1 MILNI
6 FLIINFK
13 ILLFTTNSL
22 RPNDYCQMISSSYS
36 CPKRYSFECIDYTC
50 TQNKKM
56 CIQFIMQKYPLNP
69 SLLDFFEK
77 KKHQQFKKKINPC
90 QIIKIKQLKSNASIF
105 ENKNYLNVLLYCL
118 LHLNIILINL

>member
-77 KKHQQFKKKINPC
+77 KKHQQFKKKN
-90 QIIKIKQLKSNASIF
+90 
-105 ENKNYLNVLLYCL
+105 
-118 LHLNIILINL
+118 